1 MMALRGQ
8 RGFTLIELMTASA
21 AVGIIM
27 LAGGAFMLRAL
38 AWHDEVSGKIEMN
51 RHARLTYD
59 LWAYGG
65 MAATNGDDSTKYLYG
80 IRGRKGAPDEDD
92 LRSSTGA
99 LRYVSNDLTLTPDRF
114 ASMTVD
120 CKASGNPI
128 PACTGSSNKTVTGWL
143 GEDVELD
150 SEGGSLGQGWVTVRF
165 TITNPYQAQRATAPA
180 QFSDSY
186 QTVFA
191 LNRQEDDPS

>member
-1 MMALRGQ
+1 MTHLRRQ

-38 AWHDEVSGKIEMN
+38 AWYDEVSGKIEMN

-65 MAATNGDDSTKYLYG
+65 MAATNGDDATKYLYG
-80 IRGRKGAPDEDD
+80 IRGRNAVPDEDD
-92 LRSSTGA
+92 LRTSTGA
-99 LRYVSNDLTLTPDRF
+99 LQYISNDLTLTPDRF

-120 CKASGNPI
+120 CKAVDDPI
-128 PACTGSSNKTVTGWL
+128 PTCTGTSNRTVTGWL
-143 GEDVELD
+143 GEEVELD
-150 SEGGSLGQGWVTVRF
+150 AEGGSLGQGWVTVRF
-165 TITNPYQAQRATAPA
+165 TITNPYQAQRATGPA

-191 LNRQEDDPS
+191 LNRQEVDP

>member
-1 MMALRGQ
+1 MMRTRCQ

-38 AWHDEVSGKIEMN
+38 AWYDEVSGKIEMN

-65 MAATNGDDSTKYLYG
+65 MAATNGDDGTKYVYG
-80 IRGRKGAPDEDD
+80 IRGRKDAPDDDD

-99 LRYVSNDLTLTPDRF
+99 VRYRNNDLTLTPDQF
-114 ASMTVD
+114 APMTVA
-120 CKASGNPI
+120 CKAAGNPI
-128 PACTGSSNKTVTGWL
+128 PACTDTSSQTVTGWL
-143 GEDVELD
+143 GEVVDLD
-150 SEGGSLGQGWVTVRF
+150 ARGGSLGQGWVTVTF
-165 TITNPYQAQRATAPA
+165 TITNPYQAQRATAPS
-180 QFSDSY
+180 QFTDTY

-191 LNRQEDDPS
+191 LNRHEDDP

>member
-1 MMALRGQ
+1 MMPVRCQ

-38 AWHDEVSGKIEMN
+38 SWYDEVSGKIEMN
-51 RHARLTYD
+51 RHARLTYE

-65 MAATNGDDSTKYLYG
+65 MAATNGDDSTKFVYG
-80 IRGRKGAPDEDD
+80 IRGRKNAPDDDD

-99 LRYVSNDLTLTPDRF
+99 LSYTSNDLTLTPDRF
-114 ASMTVD
+114 ASMTID
-120 CKASGNPI
+120 CKGSGNPV
-128 PACTGSSNKTVTGWL
+128 PACTGTSNRTVTGWL
-143 GEDVELD
+143 GDDVELD
-150 SEGGSLGQGWVTVRF
+150 SEGSSLGEGWVTVKF
-165 TITNPYQAQRATAPA
+165 TITNPYQAQRATAHA
-180 QFSDSY
+180 QFSDTY

-191 LNRQEDDPS
+191 LNRNEDDP